1 MPAFIASLLFVTLA
15 EMGDKTQLLAMA
27 FATRFPA
34 QTVLSAVFV
43 ATLLN
48 HALAV
53 AAGRLLTNVIPLD
66 VISLTAALSF
76 ILFGLWTIR
85 GDTLEGEDRQRS
97 SFGPFLTV
105 AIAFFLAELGDKTQL
120 ATISLAVKYSDD
132 PIAVLLGTTAGMVVA
147 DSIGIV
153 IGIVLGK
160 RLPDTLIRLVSAG
173 VFIFFGFAGASGVL
187 TTMLPL
193 AVSAVVLFGLVVT
206 TLGAAHYLF
215 VRRRRGDAAR
225 AAERPAL
232 GAAARLPQ
240 SLFALLLAVAWV
252 ASLGLAKPLAAFDHW
267 IAFVLLGGI
276 GWKMIHGAVRPGR
289 ADARLDPRLI
299 YAVLILAALTSAQA
313 FLAEFPLALAIV
325 PVVVLVSAFAVI
337 VSAPLLTRPGASER
351 LRRIGQHRIEI
362 AGGLILIGIAL
373 KTLIEHLA

>member
-85 GDTLEGEDRQRS
+85 GDTLEGEDQQRS

-120 ATISLAVKYSDD
+120 ATISLAVKYSD

-147 DSIGIV
+147 DSIGIG

-193 AVSAVVLFGLVVT
+193 AVSAVVLFGLVVA

-225 AAERPAL
+225 MVERPAL

>member
-1 MPAFIASLLFVTLA
+1 MSAFMASLLFVTLA

-34 QTVLSAVFV
+34 PTVLSAVFV

-85 GDTLEGEDRQRS
+85 GDTLEGEDQPGS

-120 ATISLAVKYSDD
+120 ATISLAVKYTD

-147 DSIGIV
+147 DSIGIG

-193 AVSAVVLFGLVVT
+193 AVRAVVLFGLAVA

-215 VRRRRGDAAR
+215 VRRRRSDAAP
-225 AAERPAL
+225 AGRPAL

-267 IAFVLLGGI
+267 IAFVLFGGI
-276 GWKMIHGAVRPGR
+276 GWKMIHGVVRPGR
-289 ADARLDPRLI
+289 ANARLDPRLV

-313 FLAEFPLALAIV
+313 FLVEFPLALAIV
-325 PVVVLVSAFAVI
+325 PVAVLVAAVAVI
-337 VSAPLLTRPGASER
+337 ASAPVLTRPGASER

>member
-1 MPAFIASLLFVTLA
+1 MSAFIASLLFVTLA

-34 QTVLSAVFV
+34 PTVLSAVFV

-53 AAGRLLTNVIPLD
+53 AAGRLLTNVIPLEF
-66 VISLTAALSF
+66 ISLTAALSF

-85 GDTLEGEDRQRS
+85 GDTLEGEDQQRS
-97 SFGPFLTV
+97 SSSPFLTV

-120 ATISLAVKYSDD
+120 ATISLAVRYSD
-132 PIAVLLGTTAGMVVA
+132 PIAVLLGTTTGMVVA
-147 DSIGIV
+147 DGIGIG

-173 VFIFFGFAGASGVL
+173 VFIVFGFAGAFGVL
-187 TTMLPL
+187 TTILPL
-193 AVSAVVLFGLVVT
+193 AVSSVVLFGLVT
-206 TLGAAHYLF
+206 ATLGAAHYLF
-215 VRRRRGDAAR
+215 VRRRRADAAP

-240 SLFALLLAVAWV
+240 SLFALLLAIAWV

-276 GWKMIHGAVRPGR
+276 GWRMIHGAVRPGW
-289 ADARLDPRLI
+289 ADARPNPRLV
-299 YAVLILAALTSAQA
+299 YGVLILAALTSAQA
-313 FLAEFPLALAIV
+313 FLVEFPLALAIV

-373 KTLIEHLA
+373 KVLIEHLA

>member
-1 MPAFIASLLFVTLA
+1 MPPFLASLVFVTLA

-34 QTVLSAVFV
+34 SIVLSAVFV

-53 AAGRLLTNVIPLD
+53 AAGRLLTNVIPLE
-66 VISLTAALSF
+66 VISLAAASSF

-85 GDTLEGEDRQRS
+85 GDTLEGEDERRTA
-97 SFGPFLTV
+97 FGPFFTV
-105 AIAFFLAELGDKTQL
+105 ATAFFLAELGDKTQL
-120 ATISLAVKYSDD
+120 ATISLAVRYSD
-132 PIAVLLGTTAGMVVA
+132 PMAVLLGTTAGMVVA
-147 DSIGIV
+147 DSIGIG

-173 VFIFFGFAGASGVL
+173 VFIFFGFAGASNVV
-187 TTMLPL
+187 MMWVPL
-193 AVSAVVLFGLVVT
+193 AASSVLLFGLVVA
-206 TLGAAHYLF
+206 TLGAAHYLMIQ
-215 VRRRRGDAAR
+215 RRRYEAQPGLSAAPLGL
-225 AAERPAL
+225 AE
-232 GAAARLPQ
+232 RLPQ

-267 IAFVLLGGI
+267 ITFTLLSGL
-276 GWKMIHGAVRPGR
+276 GWKMIHGVVRPSR
-289 ADARLDPRLI
+289 PAVRLDPRLI
-299 YAVLILAALTSAQA
+299 YAILVLAALTSAQA
-313 FLAEFPLALAIV
+313 FLVEFDLFLAVV
-325 PVVVLVSAFAVI
+325 PVLVLLVAVAVI
-337 VSAPLLTRPGASER
+337 TCAPLLARRGANEQ
-351 LRRIGQHRIEI
+351 LRRIGRHRIEI

>member
-1 MPAFIASLLFVTLA
+1 MPAFVASLLFVSLA

-34 QTVLSAVFV
+34 HTVLSAVFV

-66 VISLTAALSF
+66 VISLAAALSF

-85 GDTLEGEDRQRS
+85 GDTLEGEDERRS
-97 SFGPFLTV
+97 SYGPFLTV

-120 ATISLAVKYSDD
+120 ATISLAVKYTN
-132 PIAVLLGTTAGMVVA
+132 PIAVLLGTTAGMVVS
-147 DSIGIV
+147 DGIGII

-173 VFIFFGFAGASGVL
+173 VFIVFGFAGASSVL

-193 AVSAVVLFGLVVT
+193 AVSAVILFGLAVA

-215 VRRRRGDAAR
+215 VRRRRVEAAP

-232 GAAARLPQ
+232 AAATRLPQ

-267 IAFVLLGGI
+267 IAFVVLGGI

-289 ADARLDPRLI
+289 AEVRLDPRLM
-299 YAVLILAALTSAQA
+299 YGVLMLAALTSAQA
-313 FLAEFPLALAIV
+313 FLVTFPLALAIV
-325 PVVVLVSAFAVI
+325 PVLVLLSALAVI
-337 VSAPLLTRPGASER
+337 ASAPFLRRSGARGR
-351 LRRIGQHRIEI
+351 LRLIGQHHLEI
-362 AGGLILIGIAL
+362 ASGLILIGIAL
-373 KTLIEHLA
+373 KILIEHLA

>member
-1 MPAFIASLLFVTLA
+1 MSAFIASLLFVTLA

-34 QTVLSAVFV
+34 PTVLSAVFV

-85 GDTLEGEDRQRS
+85 GDTLEGEDQPGS

-120 ATISLAVKYSDD
+120 ATISLAVKYTD

-147 DSIGIV
+147 DSIGIG

-193 AVSAVVLFGLVVT
+193 AVRAVVLFGLAVA

-215 VRRRRGDAAR
+215 VRRRRSDAA
-225 AAERPAL
+225 AGRPAL

-267 IAFVLLGGI
+267 IAFVLFGGI
-276 GWKMIHGAVRPGR
+276 GWKMIHGVVRPGR
-289 ADARLDPRLI
+289 ANARLDPRLV

-313 FLAEFPLALAIV
+313 FLVEFPLALAIV
-325 PVVVLVSAFAVI
+325 PVAVLVSAVAVI
-337 VSAPLLTRPGASER
+337 ASAPVLTRPGASER

>member
-1 MPAFIASLLFVTLA
+1 MPAFVASLLFVTLA

-85 GDTLEGEDRQRS
+85 GDTLEGEDQQRS
-97 SFGPFLTV
+97 SSGPFLTV

-120 ATISLAVKYSDD
+120 ATISLAVKYSD

-147 DSIGIV
+147 DSIGIG

-173 VFIFFGFAGASGVL
+173 VFMVFGVAGASGVL
-187 TTMLPL
+187 ATWLPFAVNAAVVFGL
-193 AVSAVVLFGLVVT
+193 AVA
-206 TLGAAHYLF
+206 TLGAAHYFFL
-215 VRRRRGDAAR
+215 RRRRVE
-225 AAERPAL
+225 AEPATGRPAPIT
-232 GAAARLPQ
+232 AERLPQ
-240 SLFALLLAVAWV
+240 SLFAVLLAVAWV

-276 GWKMIHGAVRPGR
+276 GWKMIHGAIRPGR
-289 ADARLDPRLI
+289 ADARLSPRLV
-299 YAVLILAALTSAQA
+299 YGVLVLAALTSAQA
-313 FLAEFPLALAIV
+313 FLVEFQFALAIV
-325 PVVVLVSAFAVI
+325 PVAVLVSAVAVI
-337 VSAPLLTRPGASER
+337 VSAPVLTRPGTSER

>member
-34 QTVLSAVFV
+34 RTVLSAVFV

-173 VFIFFGFAGASGVL
+173 VFIVFGFAGASGVV

-193 AVSAVVLFGLVVT
+193 AVGAVVLFGLVVA

-289 ADARLDPRLI
+289 ADARLDPRLV
-299 YAVLILAALTSAQA
+299 YAALILAALTSAQA